1 MSMDNKAAPPR
12 VTCAGFDVAVTPLVN
27 TNEALWYGY
36 DGFCD
41 GKSVSLSAGHKQ
53 YEGARALPEAL
64 TWIRDLR
71 VPVRDGV
78 RLTADVFLPADRE
91 NEKLPAI
98 IMYSP

>member
-1 MSMDNKAAPPR
+1 MDNKATPPR

-36 DGFCD
+36 DGFRD